1 MNSVEE
7 LAKAKQYLRDLT
19 GGGLLLAE
27 SRTVA
32 ETLLQAMPEA
42 DWNCL
47 FTDENIL
54 KKNSPHTAI
63 RYARAIKRR
72 LEPLGVEFNQAV
84 VKASDSDYKQ
94 LLMLAFIIHTPV
106 MADFMQSVVAETK
119 RVYKPNLA
127 ADAWDSFIDERA
139 RTLTGLNEL
148 SASTLQKS
156 GSNIIRSLVEAG
168 YLNNNRQRLL
178 QPVYILPTTQ
188 VWLDK
193 LHRKDLVSVME
204 CTL

>member
-1 MNSVEE
+1 M
-7 LAKAKQYLRDLT
+7 
-19 GGGLLLAE
+19 
-27 SRTVA
+27 
-32 ETLLQAMPEA
+32 
-42 DWNCL
+42 
-47 FTDENIL
+47 
-54 KKNSPHTAI
+54 
-63 RYARAIKRR
+63 
-72 LEPLGVEFNQAV
+72 
-84 VKASDSDYKQ
+84 
-94 LLMLAFIIHTPV
+94 
-106 MADFMQSVVAETK
+106 
-119 RVYKPNLA
+119 A

-156 GSNIIRSLVEAG
+156 GSNRIRSLVEAG

>member
-127 ADAWDSFIDERA
+127 DDAWDSFIDERA

-193 LHRKDLVSVME
+193 LNRKDLVSVME

>member
-1 MNSVEE
+1 
-7 LAKAKQYLRDLT
+7 
-19 GGGLLLAE
+19 
-27 SRTVA
+27 
-32 ETLLQAMPEA
+32 
-42 DWNCL
+42 
-47 FTDENIL
+47 
-54 KKNSPHTAI
+54 
-63 RYARAIKRR
+63 
-72 LEPLGVEFNQAV
+72 
-84 VKASDSDYKQ
+84 
-94 LLMLAFIIHTPV
+94 

-127 ADAWDSFIDERA
+127 ADDWDSFIDERA

-193 LHRKDLVSVME
+193 LNRKDLVSVME